1 MKKLLSKF
9 SFLLFVL
16 LLISCSGG
24 GDDDSVDSPSDY
36 IDLYLSDTELFI
48 GQSVVLS
55 AFSSSGQNIT
65 STTEFY
71 INSNKIP
78 SNTYN
83 FTQTGS
89 YDVSAKYN
97 VLISKL

>member
-65 STTEFY
+65 SATEFY
-71 INSNKIP
+71 INSNKYLQIP
-78 SNTYN
+78 IILRRLAVMMYLLNIM
-83 FTQTGS
+83 
-89 YDVSAKYN
+89 V
-97 VLISKL
+97 